1 MQGKALTGP
10 SFKQPSTLYTTA
22 GAERRVGFEVEFS
35 GITLETTVDVVQT
48 ALNAKRIDATAAEC
62 SLHAD
67 GLGTFNIE
75 VDWAFLKRIAREH
88 ADTEQQWIDNLSTL
102 ASALVP
108 IEVVCPPIPI
118 GKLDVLNAVSNNLR
132 TAGAVG
138 TEESLIAAYGV
149 HVNTE
154 IPALDAQTIG
164 RYLKAFCLLQWW
176 LVEAHDV
183 DPARKISPYIDLYPQ
198 AYVEVVLSRES
209 MNIDDI
215 FNDYLEHNPTRNR
228 ALDLLPLLAQIDTE
242 RVART
247 VDDDRVNARP
257 AFHYRMPNCQIERD
271 NWSLANAWTL
281 WCVVEQLAEQPDNMH
296 LLAQQFLDSRRPVLS
311 VNRSEWI
318 KTMDKW
324 LKDHA
329 LV

>member
-1 MQGKALTGP
+1 
-10 SFKQPSTLYTTA
+10 
-22 GAERRVGFEVEFS
+22 VGFEVELS
-35 GITLETTVDVVQT
+35 GITLEATVNVVQR
-48 ALNAKRIDATAAEC
+48 ALNAETVDETAAEC
-62 SLHAD
+62 SLHAE

-75 VDWAFLKRIAREH
+75 IDWAFLKRIARDH
-88 ADTEQQWIDNLSTL
+88 VDGEQQWLDNLSTL

-118 GKLDVLNAVSNNLR
+118 GQLGALHAVSDSLR
-132 TAGAVG
+132 QAGAVG

-154 IPALDAQTIG
+154 IPALDAETIG

-198 AYVEVVLSRES
+198 AYVEVVLARETMS
-209 MNIDDI
+209 IDDI
-215 FNDYLEHNPTRNR
+215 FDDYLEHNATRNR
-228 ALDLLPLLAQIDTE
+228 ALDLLPLLAEIDAE
-242 RVART
+242 RVAGT

-271 NWSLANAWTL
+271 HWSLANAWTL
-281 WCVVEQLAEQPDNMH
+281 WCVVEALAEQPQSMK
-296 LLAQQFLDSRRPVLS
+296 LLATQFLDARRPVLS
-311 VNRSEWI
+311 VNRSEWVR
-318 KTMDKW
+318 TMDQW